1 MVRFM
6 DLVSY
11 QSKKG
16 MITKFLFKRLSVPSQ
31 ANFMKKRG
39 ISLGSRWKDGRY
51 IYMYMFRSLFVE
63 IVFAH
68 DKTENDPE
76 SVTII
81 SGIEEFN
88 KRLEEEIR
96 TPPSPLKGER
106 KFTAF

>member
-1 MVRFM
+1 MHFM
-6 DLVSY
+6 DNTSY
-11 QSKKG
+11 HSKKG
-16 MITKFLFKRLSVPSQ
+16 MITKFFFKRLSVQSQ

-63 IVFAH
+63 ILFVN

-76 SVTII
+76 TVTVI

-88 KRLEEEIR
+88 RRLEDEIR
-96 TPPSPLKGER
+96 HPL
-106 KFTAF
+106 AP

>member
-1 MVRFM
+1 
-6 DLVSY
+6 
-11 QSKKG
+11 
-16 MITKFLFKRLSVPSQ
+16 MITKFFFKRLSVASQ

-63 IVFAH
+63 ILFIG

-76 SVTII
+76 TVTVI
-81 SGIEEFN
+81 SGIDEFN

-96 TPPSPLKGER
+96 IPPSPLKGER
-106 KFTAF
+106 KFITF